1 MELFLVLSQ
10 GDNESSPIDSAL
22 ERCVLS
28 ATYPR
33 KELDCMY
40 DFCVTSKYTNVIS
53 FISYIISKSRRK

>member
-33 KELDCMY
+33 
-40 DFCVTSKYTNVIS
+40 
-53 FISYIISKSRRK
+53 